1 MSTSPDDLI
10 GVLSR
15 WLAGHVDN
23 AGRSPARRHQNDV
36 DNARL
41 TEVASAADRAELSV
55 DQSEALDE
63 LLAELGKPGAPRR
76 GELGRVVRETL
87 EALALG

>member
-1 MSTSPDDLI
+1 MSTSLDDLI

-23 AGRSPARRHQNDV
+23 A
-36 DNARL
+36 RL
-41 TEVASAADRAELSV
+41 AEAAAAADRGQFSP

-63 LLAELGKPGAPRR
+63 LLAELREPGALRR

>member
-1 MSTSPDDLI
+1 MSTSSEDLI

-23 AGRSPARRHQNDV
+23 A
-36 DNARL
+36 RL
-41 TEVASAADRAELSV
+41 AELVSVADRAELSAE
-55 DQSEALDE
+55 QSEALDE
-63 LLAELGKPGAPRR
+63 LLVELGKAGGPRR

>member
-23 AGRSPARRHQNDV
+23 A
-36 DNARL
+36 RL
-41 TEVASAADRAELSV
+41 TEVASAADRAELSA

-63 LLAELGKPGAPRR
+63 LLVELGKAGGPRR

>member
-1 MSTSPDDLI
+1 MSTSPDHLI

-15 WLAGHVDN
+15 WLAGN
-23 AGRSPARRHQNDV
+23 V

-41 TEVASAADRAELSV
+41 TEVASAADRAELSA

-63 LLAELGKPGAPRR
+63 LLVELGKPGAPRR

>member
-1 MSTSPDDLI
+1 MSTSLDELI

-23 AGRSPARRHQNDV
+23 V
-36 DNARL
+36 RL
-41 TEVASAADRAELSV
+41 TEAASTADRAQLSA

-63 LLAELGKPGAPRR
+63 LLAELAKQGPPRR
-76 GELGRVVRETL
+76 GELGRAVRETL